1 MEKASVPTG
10 LFVRQASGLVRGVSM
25 ANALFFNIAA
35 FVGTAIG
42 WAVAFYALGPEWQ
55 GLGISAFAW
64 MAILTGIFCYFLG
77 MIFASLT
84 TAMPRSGGDYVFTSR
99 IISPFL
105 GWIESWTLVGS
116 ALTIIGFEIIVATH
130 NVQLT
135 AILLGAFVLGEHISL
150 REIAG
155 ALVIG
160 SALLLIDGRVL
171 KLFGR

>member
-10 LFVRQASGLVRGVSM
+10 LFVRQASGLVRDVSM

-116 ALTIIGFEIIVATH
+116 ALTIIGFEIIVAIH
-130 NVQLT
+130 NIQLT
-135 AILLGAFVLGEHISL
+135 GILLGVAFP
-150 REIAG
+150 
-155 ALVIG
+155 G
-160 SALLLIDGRVL
+160 SVFANA
-171 KLFGR
+171 